1 MFGIRGATILSLAT
15 FLSFFTLNADAADL
29 HSIEIKGTK
38 LFDSVTKEQ
47 FFIKGV
53 AYQPRGGLL
62 TGSDP
67 LTNEASCQKD
77 AQLMKDLGLNVIR
90 VYEIYLQIDPT
101 KNHDACMSAFAS
113 AGIYLLLDI
122 ATPQHS
128 INRVTPEYDLTL
140 YRSFVAAID
149 AFAGYSN
156 TLGFVA
162 GNEVSNDKST
172 SPASAFVK
180 AALRDAKQY
189 IKSNKQ
195 RYIPVGYASN
205 DDQYIRDAIKDYF
218 NCGDDMSRADFFGVN
233 LYEWCGNSTFQTS
246 GYSERT
252 KEFEN
257 YSIPVFLSEYGC
269 NAVTPRV
276 FSEVAALYSSDMT
289 GVWSG
294 GIVYEWSQ
302 EDNNYGLVKLDA
314 SGNVTPLP
322 DYQNLKTQLA
332 KVSPQGVSMNSY
344 NPSIQPSNCPAQNAN
359 WQASSVLPPTPSE
372 GSCKCMMNS
381 LTCVLTKAALDS
393 ANSDKTLLGTQLNAI
408 CGMSNCSDI
417 SADATKGAYGAFS
430 FCTPEDKLSYMYSVS
445 SNGDASRCSSSG
457 FSMQSQPQNS
467 DISSCS
473 KIKATNPDTGIS
485 GGHIRVNAVS
495 EANLNAVTYQI
506 QLISFVMGATFFL
519 FAVEYFM

>member
-1 MFGIRGATILSLAT
+1 
-15 FLSFFTLNADAADL
+15 
-29 HSIEIKGTK
+29 
-38 LFDSVTKEQ
+38 
-47 FFIKGV
+47 
-53 AYQPRGGLL
+53 
-62 TGSDP
+62 
-67 LTNEASCQKD
+67 
-77 AQLMKDLGLNVIR
+77 MKDLGLNTIR
-90 VYEIYLQIDPT
+90 VYEIDPT
-101 KNHDACMSAFAS
+101 KNHDACMNAFAS

-122 ATPQHS
+122 ATPKHS

-205 DDQYIRDAIKDYF
+205 DDQYIRDPIKDYF

-252 KEFEN
+252 KEFQN

-269 NAVTPRV
+269 NVVTPRV
-276 FSEVAALYSSDMT
+276 FSEVAALYGSDMT

-294 GIVYEWSQ
+294 GVVYEWSQ
-302 EDNNYGLVKLDA
+302 EDNNYGLVKMDA
-314 SGNVTPLP
+314 SGSVTPLP
-322 DYQNLKTQLA
+322 DYQNLKNQLA
-332 KVSPQGVSMNSY
+332 KVSPQGVSMDSY
-344 NPSIQPSNCPAQNAN
+344 NPTNQASQCPAQNAN
-359 WQASSVLPPTPSE
+359 WQASSILPPTPSE
-372 GSCKCMMNS
+372 GSCKCMMDS
-381 LTCVLTKAALDS
+381 LTCVLSKTALDS
-393 ANSDKTLLGTQLNAI
+393 TNNGTSPLGTQLNAI
-408 CGMSNCSDI
+408 CGTNNCSDI
-417 SADATKGAYGAFS
+417 SADATKGSYGAFS
-430 FCTPEDKLSYMYSVS
+430 YCTPEDKLSYMYTVA
-445 SNGDASRCSSSG
+445 SNGDSSKCSFSG
-457 FSMQSQPQNS
+457 FAMQAQPQNS

-473 KIKATNPDTGIS
+473 KIKATNPETGIS
-485 GGHIRVNAVS
+485 GGRINVNAIS
-495 EANLNAVTYQI
+495 EASLNTVNYQL
-506 QLISFVMGATFFL
+506 QLISSTVGATFL
-519 FAVEYFM
+519 LYAIQYFM